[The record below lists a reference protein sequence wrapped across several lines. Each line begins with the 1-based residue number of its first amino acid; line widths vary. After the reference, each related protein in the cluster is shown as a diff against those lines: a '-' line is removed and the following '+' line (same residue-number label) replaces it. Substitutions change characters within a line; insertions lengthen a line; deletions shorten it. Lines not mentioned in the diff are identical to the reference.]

1 MEIKMKNNFET
12 VIGIE
17 VHVVL
22 SSKTKMFSSSKSSHT
37 DPKNT
42 NISPIDLG
50 HPGTMPLPNKR
61 CIEKAIVLAKALD
74 MEIEKNISF
83 DRKNYFYQDLPK
95 GFQITQQF
103 HPIGKNGKIYLDENN
118 FVDIER
124 IHLEEDTA
132 KQTKEDD
139 GTILLDY
146 NRSGIPLIEIVTK
159 PCIKSS
165 TEAGLFLKKLRRIL
179 TFNDIS
185 DAKMEE
191 GSLRVDVNISVK
203 PIGSKEFG
211 TRVEIKNI
219 NSINNVEKAIEYESN
234 LQAEQILK
242 QEEVLMATKR
252 FNDKTLT
259 TEFMRLKTTNVDYH
273 YMVEPNIFVRKIS
286 DDFITDVIKNNY
298 TDIKSIEAD
307 LLKNNVS
314 QEFINLLMD
323 DYELFQKFKF
333 INDEIKDCNEVIKW
347 LCVEFVGSLNK
358 VNLKLKD
365 ATDFQLNQLLKM
377 MKYLLKDASIN
388 AKQGKE
394 IVKLLIETNK
404 DIDTLIEE
412 NNFKQITDK
421 NVLRPILEKY
431 VEANKPMLDQ
441 YDSRP
446 ERVEKFFIGMVMKD
460 TNGQANPN
468 VVTEIFNEILKLN
481 K

>member
-1 MEIKMKNNFET
+1 MKNNFET

-333 INDEIKDCNEVIKW
+333 INDEIKDCNEVIK
-347 LCVEFVGSLNK
+347 
-358 VNLKLKD
+358 
-365 ATDFQLNQLLKM
+365 
-377 MKYLLKDASIN
+377 
-388 AKQGKE
+388 
-394 IVKLLIETNK
+394 
-404 DIDTLIEE
+404 
-412 NNFKQITDK
+412 
-421 NVLRPILEKY
+421 
-431 VEANKPMLDQ
+431 
-441 YDSRP
+441 
-446 ERVEKFFIGMVMKD
+446 
-460 TNGQANPN
+460 
-468 VVTEIFNEILKLN
+468 
-481 K
+481 